1 MPDQTSHNP
10 LYSRAERYWT
20 QSRRPFVSLIFI
32 APLMVIY
39 EAGVVFWSVQNG
51 ADFWMRQLLD
61 LMGFSQHLLLPM
73 LTICILLAW
82 HYLTHEP
89 WRFSPGVLSTM
100 IVECLFLAI
109 CLQVLL
115 IFQGTLLLA
124 VDHQIV
130 NDPDVAPK
138 ATFFSVVAKMV
149 VYLGAGIYEELL
161 FRLILLSAII
171 WLIRRWW
178 PAPKTSVLIAVLV
191 SSLVFTVAHYVGDA
205 GDAFHWFSFLFRF
218 MAGVFFSAVFIFR
231 GFGIAVGT
239 HAAFDI
245 LVILFLEK

>member
-1 MPDQTSHNP
+1 MPDTTVPNTF
-10 LYSRAERYWT
+10 YFRAERYWA

-39 EAGVVFWSVQNG
+39 EAGVIFWQVQNG
-51 ADFWMRQLLD
+51 ADFWMRKLLD
-61 LMGFSQHLLLPM
+61 LMGFSQHLLLPT

-89 WRFSPGVLSTM
+89 WRFSPGVLSAM
-100 IVECLFLAI
+100 VVESFFLAI

-124 VDHQIV
+124 VENQLMD
-130 NDPDVAPK
+130 DPAVAPK
-138 ATFFSVVAKMV
+138 AALFSVISKMV

-161 FRLILLSAII
+161 FRLILLSAML
-171 WLIRRWW
+171 WLIRRWR
-178 PAPKTSVLIAVLV
+178 PAPKSSLLIAMLV
-191 SSLVFTVAHYVGDA
+191 SSLAFAVAHYVGGS
-205 GDAFHWFSFLFRF
+205 GDAFQWFSFLFRF
-218 MAGVFFSAVFIFR
+218 MAGVFFSVVFVFR